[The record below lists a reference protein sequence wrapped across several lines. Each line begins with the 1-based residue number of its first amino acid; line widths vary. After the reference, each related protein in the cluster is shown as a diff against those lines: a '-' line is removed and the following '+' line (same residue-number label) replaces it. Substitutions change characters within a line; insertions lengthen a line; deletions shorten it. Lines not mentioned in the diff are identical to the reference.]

1 MLSETAK
8 MLLALGLPFCLAV
21 AMLYAVLRAPTPA
34 KKSTR
39 RRNVP
44 AGAATAAMIAER
56 ADAQRYLRDE

>member
-39 RRNVP
+39 NVP